1 MRSGYPGTD
10 TGGRISE
17 VNRTLGAEGRRVPV
31 EFQAVPAGR
40 AVEIVRAWAL
50 HRWPMTVDEGVEVYT
65 GLGFT
70 SPTEDRTFFTSDMSP
85 QEVDSFFIVDG
96 GRVASGALRLSNWV
110 PEEDWERSLP
120 KSRAAFGE
128 YVRAYTGVLG
138 EPFSSE
144 DEGTEFS
151 RRWIFDTKVMVML
164 IGNEAFIDLYIDSPE
179 NTGLFLWE
187 REMEERGEPLD

>member
-1 MRSGYPGTD
+1 MSHELLT
-10 TGGRISE
+10 
-17 VNRTLGAEGRRVPV
+17 VPV
-31 EFQAVPAGR
+31 ER
-40 AVEIVRAWAL
+40 AVEIMRAWAL
-50 HRWPMTVDEGVEVYT
+50 HTWPMTADEGVEVYT

-96 GRVASGALRLSNWV
+96 ERVTSGALRLSNWV

-128 YVRAYTGVLG
+128 YVRAYTRVLG
-138 EPFSSE
+138 EPLSSE
-144 DEGTEFS
+144 DEGTDFS
-151 RRWIFDTKVMVML
+151 CRWILDTKVMVML
-164 IGNEAFIDLYIDSPE
+164 IGNEAFINLHVDSPE

-187 REMEERGEPLD
+187 REMEERGEDYM

>member
-1 MRSGYPGTD
+1 MDHELMT
-10 TGGRISE
+10 
-17 VNRTLGAEGRRVPV
+17 VPV
-31 EFQAVPAGR
+31 DR
-40 AVEIVRAWAL
+40 AVEIMRAWAL

-70 SPTEDRTFFTSDMSP
+70 APTEDRTFFTSDMSP

-128 YVRAYTGVLG
+128 YVRAYTRVLG
-138 EPFSSE
+138 EPLSSE
-144 DEGTEFS
+144 DEGTDFS
-151 RRWIFDTKVMVML
+151 CRWILDTKVMVML
-164 IGNEAFIDLYIDSPE
+164 IGNEAFINLHVDSPE

-187 REMEERGEPLD
+187 REMEERGEDYM

>member
-85 QEVDSFFIVDG
+85 QEVDSFFLTKGDHV
-96 GRVASGALRLSNWV
+96 RKVSLRLSNWV
-110 PEEDWERSLP
+110 PEEEREHSLP
-120 KSRAAFGE
+120 DSRAAFGE

>member
-1 MRSGYPGTD
+1 MSH
-10 TGGRISE
+10 
-17 VNRTLGAEGRRVPV
+17 

-40 AVEIVRAWAL
+40 AVEIMRAWAL
-50 HRWPMTVDEGVEVYT
+50 HTWPMTADEGVEVYT

-96 GRVASGALRLSNWV
+96 ERVTSGALRLSNWV

-128 YVRAYTGVLG
+128 YVRAYTRVLG
-138 EPFSSE
+138 EPLSSE
-144 DEGTEFS
+144 DEGTDFS
-151 RRWIFDTKVMVML
+151 CRWILDTKVMVML
-164 IGNEAFIDLYIDSPE
+164 IGNEAFINLHVDSPE

-187 REMEERGEPLD
+187 REMEERGEDYM

>member
-1 MRSGYPGTD
+1 MDHELMT
-10 TGGRISE
+10 
-17 VNRTLGAEGRRVPV
+17 VPV
-31 EFQAVPAGR
+31 DR
-40 AVEIVRAWAL
+40 AVEIMRAWAL

-70 SPTEDRTFFTSDMSP
+70 APTEDRTFFTSDMSP
-85 QEVDSFFIVDG
+85 QKVDSFFIVDG
-96 GRVASGALRLSNWV
+96 GRVASGALRVSNWV

-144 DEGTEFS
+144 DEGTDFS
-151 RRWIFDTKVMVML
+151 CRWILDTKVMVML
-164 IGNEAFIDLYIDSPE
+164 IGNEAFISLYMVVS
-179 NTGLFLWE
+179 
-187 REMEERGEPLD
+187 

>member
-1 MRSGYPGTD
+1 MDHELMT
-10 TGGRISE
+10 
-17 VNRTLGAEGRRVPV
+17 VPV
-31 EFQAVPAGR
+31 DR
-40 AVEIVRAWAL
+40 AVEIMRAWAL
-50 HRWPMTVDEGVEVYT
+50 HTWPMTADEGVEVYT

-70 SPTEDRTFFTSDMSP
+70 PRPEDRTFFTSDMSP

-128 YVRAYTGVLG
+128 YVRAYTRVLG
-138 EPFSSE
+138 EPLSSE
-144 DEGTEFS
+144 DEGTDFS
-151 RRWIFDTKVMVML
+151 CRWILDTKVMVML
-164 IGNEAFIDLYIDSPE
+164 IGNEAFINLHVDSPE

-187 REMEERGEPLD
+187 REMEERGEDYM